1 MAFSPCFSK
10 SLSSAQITAS
20 LSLLREPRSLPAR
33 LPDSPG
39 CQRLVGMSLHP
50 VVAAQH
56 YDSVGDSAIWPNTD
70 AKRTELCIFA
80 DTVVT
85 YVLRYGYGLGG
96 PLCYVRLRLPI

>member
-1 MAFSPCFSK
+1 MQPCGTSWCGTWNAAGSRRSRRAAARK
-10 SLSSAQITAS
+10 GYGWCGMTLSTSA
-20 LSLLREPRSLPAR
+20 
-33 LPDSPG
+33 
-39 CQRLVGMSLHP
+39 
-50 VVAAQH
+50 VAVCSAQH